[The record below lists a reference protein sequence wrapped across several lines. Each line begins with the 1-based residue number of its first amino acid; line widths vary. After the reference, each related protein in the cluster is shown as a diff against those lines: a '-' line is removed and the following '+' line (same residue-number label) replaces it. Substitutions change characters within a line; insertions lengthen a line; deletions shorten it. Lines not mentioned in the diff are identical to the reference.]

1 MTKEPDMTLPLVF
14 ILNGPNLN
22 MLGVREPHLYGTQ
35 TLADLDSFCANEAE
49 KLGLAVDCRQS
60 NHEGDLVDWIQESHG
75 KADAILLNAA
85 AYARTSMAIQSAVR
99 AVSTPIIE
107 IHITNIYT
115 KEAYRPRS
123 LLSYVAKGIICGFGF
138 DTYRIGLQ
146 AVHHMTTTQD

>member
-1 MTKEPDMTLPLVF
+1 MTSPLSHLRVLDMSR
-14 ILNGPNLN
+14 ILAGPWAA
-22 MLGVREPHLYGTQ
+22 Q

-49 KLGLAVDCRQS
+49 KLGIAVDCRQS

-115 KEAYRPRS
+115 KEAARNKLEASMKEHNYNNCNRS
-123 LLSYVAKGIICGFGF
+123 
-138 DTYRIGLQ
+138 
-146 AVHHMTTTQD
+146 

>member
-1 MTKEPDMTLPLVF
+1 MAAPLVF

-22 MLGVREPHLYGTQ
+22 MLGVREPHLYGTD
-35 TLADLDSFCANEAE
+35 TLADLDAFCAAEAE

-75 KADAILLNAA
+75 RAAAILLNAA

-99 AVSTPIIE
+99 AVSTPVLE

-115 KEAYRPRS
+115 KESYRPRS
-123 LLSYVAKGIICGFGF
+123 LLSFVAVGIISGFGF
-138 DTYRIGLQ
+138 DSYRIGLQ
-146 AVHHMTTTQD
+146 AARGMIDAEPQG